1 MVKFATAYLYSSRI
15 CSPSPINR
23 WDAPILLC
31 SVGTRYLSTL
41 NFKLKVLE
49 TLNSS
54 FYLVLNLKTL
64 KYFVIQYLWYL
75 FAVWLLL
82 LARGGVDMWGSLLQP
97 KLDKKEDKW
106 LKNSFIIRLKKLCV
120 SSPGGRGS
128 LYCTVLYCTVL
139 YCTVLYCISSP
150 GGRGSPGPC
159 WGRSPAARA
168 AAARSYI

>member
-1 MVKFATAYLYSSRI
+1 MLQRLFIDLLAAMVKFATAYLYSSSSRI
-15 CSPSPINR
+15 CSPSPIIR
-23 WDAPILLC
+23 WYAPILLC

-128 LYCTVLYCTVL
+128 
-139 YCTVLYCISSP
+139 
-150 GGRGSPGPC
+150 PGPC